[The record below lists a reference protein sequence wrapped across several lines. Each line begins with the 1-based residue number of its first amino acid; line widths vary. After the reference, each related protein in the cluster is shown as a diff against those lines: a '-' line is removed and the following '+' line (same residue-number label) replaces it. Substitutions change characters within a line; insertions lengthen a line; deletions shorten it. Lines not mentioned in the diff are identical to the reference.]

1 METPTPQAIDD
12 DRPPWVD
19 PVRALED
26 EIAELEYA
34 LKAARADLEK
44 ALEERRQ

>member
-1 METPTPQAIDD
+1 METPDLETIDD

-26 EIAELEYA
+26 EIAELEYS
-34 LKAARADLEK
+34 LRAARADLER
-44 ALEERRQ
+44 ALEDRCK